1 LEGNIKLDL
10 RSRECTELRYMLC

>member
-10 RSRECTELRYMLC
+10 RSRECTELKYMLC